1 MLKKIWKRITDPEL
15 LIYVVFG
22 LLATVIDFGLYEIMC
37 SVLGDGHDAIANA
50 ISFSAAV
57 TFAFFTNK
65 PFVYKSK
72 SWALPV
78 VTKEFVE
85 FLAVRILA
93 FLVVEAGLLI
103 CGKLLHMEGMTF
115 LCFRVMTLAKLFWG
129 LFGFLINY
137 TMGKFVVFAKGS
149 KESKEKEEGKEKK

>member
-1 MLKKIWKRITDPEL
+1 MLKKIWKKITDPEL
-15 LIYVVFG
+15 LVYVVFG
-22 LLATVIDFGLYEIMC
+22 LLATVIDFGLYSIMC
-37 SVLGDGHDAIANA
+37 HILGEGYDAIANA

-78 VTKEFVE
+78 VAKEFVE
-85 FLAVRILA
+85 FLATRILA
-93 FLVVEAGLLI
+93 FLLVEAGLLL
-103 CGKLLHMEGMTF
+103 CGKVLHMEGMTF

-149 KESKEKEEGKEKK
+149 KETKAKEQNKDNN